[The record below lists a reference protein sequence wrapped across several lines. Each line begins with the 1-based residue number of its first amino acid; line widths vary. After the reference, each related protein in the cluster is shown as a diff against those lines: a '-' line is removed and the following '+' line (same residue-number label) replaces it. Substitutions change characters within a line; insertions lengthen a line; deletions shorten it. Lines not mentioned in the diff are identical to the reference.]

1 MIYLDWIDIPWWFRG
16 VIFYFRSSNRI
27 QSEES
32 CSIKK
37 PPTPPVRQGS
47 SLSSN
52 NIQANDINNSETANN
67 SSSIS
72 FASQLRGG
80 FDEQSTC
87 NDQVKVFEAIEGT
100 PLNFSTATSFSD
112 LTVDEIGGSVDGRV
126 TRDPDDGLIQL
137 HSNGDLHGLDDT
149 EPQR

>member
-1 MIYLDWIDIPWWFRG
+1 MTWCFRS
-16 VIFYFRSSNRI
+16 VIFGFRSSNRI

-72 FASQLRGG
+72 FASQLRG

-87 NDQVKVFEAIEGT
+87 NDQVRVFEAIEGT

-149 EPQR
+149 EPHR